1 MCLNCFH
8 STLGLHHLEVRSP
21 TLQGAEEERGHLS
34 VEVLRMSIAVVLRM
48 SIAVV
53 LVQCI
58 VREARHFLAAVLA
71 LAAAGLGDGATKHLP
86 FIVFFI
92 SLFADYIN
100 H

>member
-8 STLGLHHLEVRSP
+8 STLGLRHLEVRSP
-21 TLQGAEEERGHLS
+21 TLQGAEGEQGHLS
-34 VEVLRMSIAVVLRM
+34 VEVLRMI
-48 SIAVV
+48 IAVV

-86 FIVFFI
+86 FIVF
-92 SLFADYIN
+92 LLVYLLTT
-100 H
+100 